1 MSKSTV
7 FEFCRRWRFAFF
19 GTLTIT
25 FMVSTAAVTPARAL
39 FAETAAAGLL
49 INHFGNVA
57 KDLIDKGRNSG
68 DFLLWRLGIHP
79 RAHGKG
85 IKAGFIA
92 DIVLHRH
99 DDDLGEIDGRT
110 PANGYD

>member
-1 MSKSTV
+1 MSKSNV
-7 FEFCRRWRFAFF
+7 FEFCRHWMLALF

-57 KDLIDKGRNSG
+57 NDLINKGRDSG
-68 DFLLWRLGIHP
+68 DFLLWRLGIQLQGVID
-79 RAHGKG
+79 AWK
-85 IKAGFIA
+85 KANSSLLNEGF
-92 DIVLHRH
+92 D
-99 DDDLGEIDGRT
+99 
-110 PANGYD
+110 